1 MVSEHG
7 VTGRAEA
14 FDTKI
19 GFDCSNRSQVG
30 VYGTGESKF
39 AEVVE
44 EVRQFSG
51 HFCLL
56 SEVGSTDL
64 SSEEGRRRAGALG
77 RETLT
82 SGL

>member
-1 MVSEHG
+1 MIRKLGSTA
-7 VTGRAEA
+7 VTGA
-14 FDTKI
+14 K
-19 GFDCSNRSQVG
+19 SG

>member
-1 MVSEHG
+1 MSEHG

-14 FDTKI
+14 FDTK
-19 GFDCSNRSQVG
+19 SNRSQVG